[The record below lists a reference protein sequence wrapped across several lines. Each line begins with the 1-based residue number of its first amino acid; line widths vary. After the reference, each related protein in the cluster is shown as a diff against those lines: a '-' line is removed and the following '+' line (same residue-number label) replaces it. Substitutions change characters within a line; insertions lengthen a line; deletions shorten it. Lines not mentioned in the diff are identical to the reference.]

1 MYQRILVPVDGSNTS
16 DVAMREATK
25 LASDRKAELRIVHV
39 IEDVVP
45 MWDVELLNINEI
57 REALRQ
63 AGQQMLAKAEA
74 VARAAG
80 IKAETKL
87 IESTPPG
94 ARVASMI
101 AAEAKAWPADLIVIG
116 THGRR
121 GVDHLLMGSVA
132 EAVVRVSSA
141 PVLLI
146 RGR

>member
-1 MYQRILVPVDGSNTS
+1 MYRRILVPVDGSNTS
-16 DVAMREATK
+16 DIALREAMQSV
-25 LASDRKAELRIVHV
+25 SDGNVELRIIHV

-45 MWDVELLNINEI
+45 MWDVEFLNINEI
-57 REALRQ
+57 REGLRQ
-63 AGQQMLAKAEA
+63 TGRRVLAKAEA
-74 VARAAG
+74 VARDAG

-87 IESTPPG
+87 IESTSAG
-94 ARVASMI
+94 ERIASVI

-132 EAVVRVSSA
+132 EGVVRISPV

>member
-16 DVAMREATK
+16 DSALREAIK
-25 LASDRKAELRIVHV
+25 LASDRKAELWIVHV
-39 IEDVVP
+39 IEDIVP
-45 MWDVELLNINEI
+45 MWDVEVLNINDI
-57 REALRQ
+57 REGLRQ
-63 AGQQMLAKAEA
+63 NGQRVLAKAEA
-74 VARAAG
+74 MARDAG

-87 IESTPPG
+87 IDTSPPG
-94 ARVASMI
+94 ARIASMI

-132 EAVVRVSSA
+132 EGVVRISPV

-146 RGR
+146 RG

>member
-1 MYQRILVPVDGSNTS
+1 MYKRILVPVDGSSTS
-16 DVAMREATK
+16 DIALREAIK
-25 LASDRKAELRIVHV
+25 FVIDQKAELRIIHV

-45 MWDVELLNINEI
+45 VWDVELLNINEI

-63 AGQQMLAKAEA
+63 TGERVLAKAEA
-74 VARAAG
+74 VARDAG
-80 IKAETKL
+80 FKAETRL

-94 ARVASMI
+94 ARIASVI
-101 AAEAKAWPADLIVIG
+101 AAEAKAWPADLIVTG

-132 EAVVRVSSA
+132 EGVVRIS
-141 PVLLI
+141 PVPVMLI

>member
-1 MYQRILVPVDGSNTS
+1 MYKRILAPVDGSSTS
-16 DVAMREATK
+16 DFALREAIK
-25 LASDRKAELRIVHV
+25 FVIDQKAGLRIIHV

-45 MWDVELLNINEI
+45 VWDVELLNINEI

-63 AGQQMLAKAEA
+63 TGERVLAKTEA
-74 VARAAG
+74 VARDAG
-80 IKAETKL
+80 IKAETRL

-94 ARVASMI
+94 ARIASVI
-101 AAEAKAWPADLIVIG
+101 AAEAKAWPADMIVIG

-132 EAVVRVSSA
+132 EGVVRIS
-141 PVLLI
+141 PVPVMLI

>member
-16 DVAMREATK
+16 DVALREAIQ
-25 LASDRKAELRIVHV
+25 SVGDRNAELRIVHV

-45 MWDVELLNINEI
+45 MWDVEFLNINEI
-57 REALRQ
+57 REGLRQ
-63 AGQQMLAKAEA
+63 TGRRVLAKAEA
-74 VARAAG
+74 VARDAG

-87 IESTPPG
+87 IEASPPG
-94 ARVASMI
+94 ARIASMI

-116 THGRR
+116 THGWR

-132 EAVVRVSSA
+132 EGVVRISPV

>member
-16 DVAMREATK
+16 DVALREAIQ
-25 LASDRKAELRIVHV
+25 SVGDRNAELRIIHV

-45 MWDVELLNINEI
+45 MWDVEFLNINEI
-57 REALRQ
+57 REGLRQ
-63 AGQQMLAKAEA
+63 TGRRVLAKAEA
-74 VARAAG
+74 VARDAG

-87 IESTPPG
+87 IEASPPG
-94 ARVASMI
+94 ARIASMI

-116 THGRR
+116 THGWR

-132 EAVVRVSSA
+132 EGVVRISPV

>member
-1 MYQRILVPVDGSNTS
+1 MYKRILVPVDGSSTS
-16 DVAMREATK
+16 DFALREAIK
-25 LASDRKAELRIVHV
+25 FVIDQKAELRIIQV

-45 MWDVELLNINEI
+45 VWDVEFLNINEI

-63 AGQQMLAKAEA
+63 TGERVLTKAET
-74 VARAAG
+74 VARDAG

-87 IESTPPG
+87 IESTLPG
-94 ARVASMI
+94 ARIASVI

-132 EAVVRVSSA
+132 EGVVRIS
-141 PVLLI
+141 PVPVMLI

>member
-16 DVAMREATK
+16 DSALREAIK

-39 IEDVVP
+39 IEDFFPV
-45 MWDVELLNINEI
+45 WDVELLNINEI
-57 REALRQ
+57 RDALRQ
-63 AGQQMLAKAEA
+63 TGGRILAKAET

-87 IESTPPG
+87 IEATPPG
-94 ARVASMI
+94 ARIASMI

-132 EAVVRVSSA
+132 EGVVRISPV

>member
-16 DVAMREATK
+16 DSALHEAIK
-25 LASDRKAELRIVHV
+25 FVSDRKAELRIIHV
-39 IEDVVP
+39 IEDVAP
-45 MWDVELLNINEI
+45 MWDVEFLNFNEI
-57 REALRQ
+57 RKALRQ
-63 AGQQMLAKAEA
+63 TGGRILAKAET
-74 VARAAG
+74 VARDAG
-80 IKAETKL
+80 IKAESKL
-87 IESTPPG
+87 IEASPPG
-94 ARVASMI
+94 VRIASMI

-132 EAVVRVSSA
+132 EGVVRISSV

>member
-1 MYQRILVPVDGSNTS
+1 MYKRILVPVDGSSTS
-16 DVAMREATK
+16 DFALREAIK
-25 LASDRKAELRIVHV
+25 FVIDQKAELRIIHV

-45 MWDVELLNINEI
+45 VWDVELLNINEI

-63 AGQQMLAKAEA
+63 TGERVLAKAEA
-74 VARAAG
+74 VARDAG
-80 IKAETKL
+80 IKAETRL

-94 ARVASMI
+94 ARIASVI
-101 AAEAKAWPADLIVIG
+101 AAEAKAWPADLIVTG

-132 EAVVRVSSA
+132 EDVVRISPV

>member
-16 DVAMREATK
+16 DSALREAIK
-25 LASDRKAELRIVHV
+25 LASDRKAELWIVHV
-39 IEDVVP
+39 IEDVAP
-45 MWDVELLNINEI
+45 MWDVEFLNINDI
-57 REALRQ
+57 REGLRQ
-63 AGQQMLAKAEA
+63 TGRRVLAKAEA
-74 VARAAG
+74 VARDAG
-80 IKAETKL
+80 IKVETKL
-87 IESTPPG
+87 IETSPPG
-94 ARVASMI
+94 ARIASMI

-132 EAVVRVSSA
+132 EGVVRISPV

>member
-1 MYQRILVPVDGSNTS
+1 MYQRILVPVDGSSTS
-16 DVAMREATK
+16 DSALREAIK
-25 LASDRKAELRIVHV
+25 LANDRKAELRIVHAL
-39 IEDVVP
+39 EDFAP
-45 MWDVELLNINEI
+45 MWDVEVLNINDI
-57 REALRQ
+57 REGLRQ
-63 AGQQMLAKAEA
+63 AGRRVLTKAEA
-74 VARAAG
+74 VARDAG

-87 IESTPPG
+87 IETSPPG

-132 EAVVRVSSA
+132 EGVVRQSPM

>member
-1 MYQRILVPVDGSNTS
+1 MYKRILVPVDGSSTS
-16 DVAMREATK
+16 DFALREAIK
-25 LASDRKAELRIVHV
+25 FVIDQKAELRIIHV
-39 IEDVVP
+39 IEDVVAV
-45 MWDVELLNINEI
+45 WDVELLNINEI

-63 AGQQMLAKAEA
+63 AGGKMLAKAEA
-74 VARAAG
+74 VARDAG

-87 IESTPPG
+87 IEATPPG
-94 ARVASMI
+94 ARIASVI
-101 AAEAKAWPADLIVIG
+101 AAEAKAWPADMIVIG

-132 EAVVRVSSA
+132 EGVVRISPV

>member
-1 MYQRILVPVDGSNTS
+1 MYERILVPVDGSSTS
-16 DVAMREATK
+16 DIALREAIK
-25 LASDRKAELRIVHV
+25 LASGQKAELRIVYV

-45 MWDVELLNINEI
+45 MWDMEFLSINEI
-57 REALRQ
+57 REAIRQ
-63 AGQQMLAKAEA
+63 TGRRVLAKAGAMVRE
-74 VARAAG
+74 AG

-87 IESTPPG
+87 IETRSPG
-94 ARVASMI
+94 ERIASLI

-132 EAVVRVSSA
+132 EGVVRASLV

-146 RGR
+146 RGK

>member
-1 MYQRILVPVDGSNTS
+1 MYKRVLVPVDGSSTS
-16 DVAMREATK
+16 DNALREAIQSV
-25 LASDRKAELRIVHV
+25 SDHSAEFRIIHV
-39 IEDVVP
+39 LENVDP
-45 MWDVELLNINEI
+45 MWDVEFLNINEI

-63 AGQQMLAKAEA
+63 TGGRILAKAEA
-74 VARAAG
+74 VARDAG
-80 IKAETKL
+80 IKVETKL
-87 IESTPPG
+87 IEATPPG
-94 ARVASMI
+94 ARIASMI

-132 EAVVRVSSA
+132 EGVVRISPA